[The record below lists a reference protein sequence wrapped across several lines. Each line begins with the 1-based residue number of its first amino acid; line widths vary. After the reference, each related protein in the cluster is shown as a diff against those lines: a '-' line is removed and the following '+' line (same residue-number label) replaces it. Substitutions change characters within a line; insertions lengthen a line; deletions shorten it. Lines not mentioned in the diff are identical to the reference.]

1 MKDKKKRFWEDAIR
15 SFDISRHANAPEKVG
30 NSKSLSI
37 ANIQIIDNITKNL
50 KFFLARRGKNH

>member
-30 NSKSLSI
+30 NSKSLSV

-50 KFFLARRGKNH
+50 KFFSKT

>member
-30 NSKSLSI
+30 NSKSLSVV
-37 ANIQIIDNITKNL
+37 
-50 KFFLARRGKNH
+50 KFFSKT